1 MPFTTV
7 NGTKL
12 HYERSGSGEPLL
24 LITGFAISAAVFEP
38 VLPSYAG
45 RFDVVT
51 YDNRGSGRS
60 GTPLTPSSM
69 PQFAG
74 DAVRLLDALHIDSAH
89 VYGLSMGGMVAQ
101 EMAIRFPDRVR
112 GLVLGGTSPGGPRAV
127 LPASKELS
135 ALGMAFSGAP
145 RGVQARVVAAAVF
158 SEEFR
163 SSHPDEAARLLRYFG
178 KHRGTAVGAN
188 WHWWASVFHDTVAR
202 LPKIQAPTLVMH
214 GECDGLCPLGN
225 ADILVERIPDAEL
238 CVIPGAGHAYL
249 LEQPAE
255 SFRLFADW
263 VDRRSPIRAGRRLT
277 GVAARTEPVTRMLGL
292 PVGSFRTG
300 RSLLARA
307 AGTRRSRTARGARS
321 STLPTGGHT

>member
-1 MPFTTV
+1 MPFANV
-7 NGTKL
+7 NGARL
-12 HYERSGSGEPLL
+12 HYERAGSGEPLL

-38 VLPSYAG
+38 VLPSYTG
-45 RFDVVT
+45 RFEVVT

-60 GTPLTPSSM
+60 STPLTPASM

-74 DAVRLLDALHIDSAH
+74 DAVRLLDVLGIDSAH

-127 LPASKELS
+127 LPAGKELS

-145 RGVQARVVAAAVF
+145 KDVRARVVGAAAF

-163 SSHPDEAARLLRYFG
+163 REHPAKVAELLPYFG
-178 KHRGTAVGAN
+178 KHRGTPVGAN
-188 WHWWASVFHDTVAR
+188 FHWWASFFHDTVAR
-202 LPKIQAPTLVMH
+202 LPRIQAPTLVMH
-214 GECDGLCPLGN
+214 GECDSLCPLGN
-225 ADILVERIPDAEL
+225 AHILVERIPDAEL
-238 CVIPGAGHAYL
+238 CVVTGAGHAYL

-255 SFRLFADW
+255 SYRLFADW
-263 VDRRSPIRAGRRLT
+263 VDRRSPIPAGRALT
-277 GVAARTEPVTRMLGL
+277 GVAARAEPVTRVLGL
-292 PVGSFRTG
+292 PVGTFRTG

-307 AGTRRSRTARGARS
+307 AGTRRTRTSRGTKPMR
-321 STLPTGGHT
+321 LPTGGQL